1 MLLLSIA
8 AAAFWGGVLVRAVP
22 APQPVAARLVVPFT
36 MASQVAA
43 TPVATATPAPAP
55 PTSVP
60 SPVPSPS
67 LTPAG
72 VDSTGRGAS
81 GSGSGGAPD
90 TGLNGPNTLT
100 GYGIDVT
107 VVNYPDCSGK
117 SEVPHGVA
125 AIDTCVSW
133 GRYFVGHNPGVFTP
147 LVGMPDGTVLTYHD
161 GADLATRYVIEG
173 SLESSAGDPVPPP
186 PAGAT
191 AQFQTCLTPSG
202 SVIRIW
208 WADTVGAPVTATPT
222 ASPSTSTPAPPAT
235 PSPTPAPVAAPSPS
249 ASPSAR
255 PSPSPSPG

>member
-1 MLLLSIA
+1 
-8 AAAFWGGVLVRAVP
+8 
-22 APQPVAARLVVPFT
+22 
-36 MASQVAA
+36 
-43 TPVATATPAPAP
+43 
-55 PTSVP
+55 
-60 SPVPSPS
+60 
-67 LTPAG
+67 
-72 VDSTGRGAS
+72 VDPTGRGAS

-117 SEVPHGVA
+117 SDVPHGVA

-202 SVIRIW
+202 SVIRDLVGGHGGRPGYGDSNGQPVHID
-208 WADTVGAPVTATPT
+208 AGAPGDPQPHPGAGGGAQSVRIAVGPT
-222 ASPSTSTPAPPAT
+222 QPEPQ
-235 PSPTPAPVAAPSPS
+235 
-249 ASPSAR
+249 
-255 PSPSPSPG
+255 PG